1 MRGVST
7 IAAIPH
13 AIERVLRWRWGRP
26 IFFGTVLV
34 LFALFIVL
42 LVKATPGND
51 ILFQLQI
58 MQWSDYLLMGSLAV
72 LSALLL
78 IMQVYSVRQSRDA
91 RTVAGALSRGSVGS
105 LPAFLATILGTASC
119 SACVAS
125 LFGFLG
131 LGGILFI
138 LEYRW
143 WFVAASLV
151 VILLAIVLTARK
163 IEQLCAACGVQWK
176 HL

>member
-1 MRGVST
+1 M
-7 IAAIPH
+7 IAVLYATL
-13 AIERVLRWRWGRP
+13 RVLRWRWGRP
-26 IFFGTVLV
+26 VFFGAVLT

-51 ILFQLQI
+51 VLFQLQI
-58 MQWSDYLLMGSLAV
+58 MRWSDYLLMGSLAM

-78 IMQVYSVRQSRDA
+78 TMQIFSIKQSRDA
-91 RTVAGALSRGSVGS
+91 RTIAGAVGRGSIGS
-105 LPAFLATILGTASC
+105 LPAFLATVLGTASC

-131 LGGILFI
+131 LGGVLFI

-151 VILLAIVLTARK
+151 VMAVAIVLTARK
-163 IEQLCAACGVQWK
+163 VEHLCAACAGVDK
-176 HL
+176 